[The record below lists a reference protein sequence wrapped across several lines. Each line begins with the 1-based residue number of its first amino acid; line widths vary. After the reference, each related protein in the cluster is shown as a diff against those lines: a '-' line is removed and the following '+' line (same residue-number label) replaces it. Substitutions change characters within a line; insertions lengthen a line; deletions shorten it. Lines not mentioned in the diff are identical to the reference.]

1 MNIRGMIKRHWV
13 VTLLIMV
20 LSAVV
25 FGLSTYNLFFLLRA
39 NLEYIGQNGWMGL
52 RDGGLQQLGELAL
65 NGLIGVVF
73 YIVFKACE
81 KVLVE
86 ALLK

>member
-1 MNIRGMIKRHWV
+1 
-13 VTLLIMV
+13 
-20 LSAVV
+20 
-25 FGLSTYNLFFLLRA
+25 
-39 NLEYIGQNGWMGL
+39 LEYIGQNGWMGL